1 MIMSRIPPS
10 RIHPIVF
17 SRAARQDDEFVKN
30 LVSDRFRMSIVTVLL
45 MAGSIAALLLLLV
58 LLG

>member
-1 MIMSRIPPS
+1 MIMSRIPPP

-17 SRAARQDDEFVKN
+17 SRMARQDDEFVKN
-30 LVSDRFRMSIVTVLL
+30 LISDRFQTSIVTVLL

>member
-1 MIMSRIPPS
+1 MTSIPNTG
-10 RIHPIVF
+10 RIHPLVF
-17 SRAARQDDEFVKN
+17 SNAAGQDDEFVKN
-30 LVSDRFRMSIVTVLL
+30 LVSDRFQMSIVTVLL